1 MHVYNSHRGQLGLH
15 LPNKLLV
22 DNFAGGGGA
31 SIAMEMAFGRP
42 VDIAINHDPE
52 AISMHKVNHPDTEH
66 YCESVW
72 DVDIIKACKGR
83 EVEWVHSSPD
93 CKHHSKARGG
103 KPMDKNIRGL
113 AWIVP
118 KWGLLKEPDNLSL
131 ENVEE
136 FKSWGPLLPG
146 GHACPDSKGVTFK
159 AFQLALTTGIKPNQT
174 ICRMPGLATNYSP
187 WREAVV
193 AMGIEHNTKLKLKL
207 SKGLN
212 YSIDWNEVVAC
223 KNNAPTTRK
232 RLFMFAKKDGSK
244 ICWAKPTHGK
254 PNSLEVQSGKLKPY
268 RTAAECID
276 WSVPVR
282 SIFNRKRPLA
292 EKTMQRI
299 ARGLKKFVIDNPNP
313 FIAPVEAAPF
323 ITECANASNQ
333 RNMPIDEP
341 LRTITAQTK
350 GGTFALV
357 TAFLAKHYGGNY
369 TGAGINLTNPVDTIT
384 TTDHHALVTSHLLKL
399 RNNCTGSPTDEPVP
413 TITAGG
419 LHIGEVRAFL
429 LKYYGNEK
437 DGLGVDE
444 PLHTITT
451 NDRFGLVTVK
461 GVDYQIVDIGMRMLE
476 PHELYAAQSFPPGY
490 IHDRTSDG
498 KKLSKK
504 AQVRM
509 CGNSVAPEPF
519 AALIRANINKE
530 SKEQEQAA

>member
-31 SIAMEMAFGRP
+31 STAMEIAFGRP

-52 AISMHKVNHPDTEH
+52 AIDMHKLNHPDTQH

-72 DVDIIKACKGR
+72 DVDPVKACGGL
-83 EVEWVHSSPD
+83 EVEWAHFSPD
-93 CKHHSKARGG
+93 CTHHSKARGG
-103 KPMDKNIRGL
+103 KPKKKEIRGL
-113 AWIVP
+113 AWIVI
-118 KWGLLKEPDNLSL
+118 KWAILKAPENISL

-136 FKSWGPLLPG
+136 FKTWCPLDSD
-146 GHACPDSKGVTFK
+146 GHPIKERAGETFN
-159 AFQLALTTGIKPNQT
+159 AFTKMLTTGICEDHPAVAEL
-174 ICRMPGLATNYSP
+174 RDFMPTGMDISAVYGGL
-187 WREAVV
+187 
-193 AMGIEHNTKLKLKL
+193 G
-207 SKGLN
+207 

-232 RLFMFAKKDGSK
+232 RLFMIAKKDGST
-244 ICWAKPTHGK
+244 INWAEPTHGK
-254 PNSLEVQSGKLKPY
+254 PDSLEVRSGKLKPY

-276 WSVPVR
+276 WSIPVK
-282 SIFNRKRPLA
+282 SIFNRPRPLA
-292 EKTMQRI
+292 DKTMERI
-299 ARGLKKFVIDNPNP
+299 AKGLKRFVIDNPNP
-313 FIAPVEAAPF
+313 FIVPTDAAPF

-333 RNMPIDEP
+333 RNMKIDEP

-357 TAFLAKHYGGNY
+357 T
-369 TGAGINLTNPVDTIT
+369 
-384 TTDHHALVTSHLLKL
+384 SHLLKL
-399 RNNCTGSPTDEPVP
+399 RNNCIGSSVDEPVP

-451 NDRFGLVTVK
+451 NDRFALVTVK
-461 GVDYQIVDIGMRMLE
+461 GVDYQIADIGIRMFE
-476 PHELYAAQSFPPGY
+476 PHELYVAQSFPPGY
-490 IHDRTSDG
+490 IHDRTTDG

-509 CGNSVAPEPF
+509 CGNSVPPEPF
-519 AALIRANINKE
+519 AALIRANINTKA
-530 SKEQEQAA
+530 KEQEQAA

>member
-15 LPNKLLV
+15 LPDKLLV

-52 AISMHKVNHPDTEH
+52 AISMHKLNHPDTEH

-72 DVDIIKACKGR
+72 DVDPVKACGGR
-83 EVEWVHSSPD
+83 EVEWAHFSPD
-93 CKHHSKARGG
+93 CTHHSKARGG
-103 KPMDKNIRGL
+103 KPKQKEIRGL
-113 AWIVP
+113 AWIVI
-118 KWGLLKEPDNLSL
+118 KWAILKEPDTLSL

-136 FKSWGPLLPG
+136 FKSWCPLDSE
-146 GHACPDSKGVTFK
+146 GHPIKERAGETFR
-159 AFQLALTTGIKPNQT
+159 AFIKMLTTGICEDHPAVAEL
-174 ICRMPGLATNYSP
+174 RDFMPEGMDIS
-187 WREAVV
+187 AVYG
-193 AMGIEHNTKLKLKL
+193 GI
-207 SKGLN
+207 G

-232 RLFMFAKKDGSK
+232 RLFMLAKKNGST
-244 ICWAKPTHGK
+244 IYWAEPTHGK
-254 PNSLEVQSGKLKPY
+254 PDSLEVQSGKLKPY

-333 RNMPIDEP
+333 RNMTIDEP

-399 RNNCTGSPTDEPVP
+399 RNNCTGSPTNEPVP

-437 DGLGVDE
+437 NGLGVDE

-451 NDRFGLVTVK
+451 NDRFGLVTVH

-498 KKLSKK
+498 RKLSKK